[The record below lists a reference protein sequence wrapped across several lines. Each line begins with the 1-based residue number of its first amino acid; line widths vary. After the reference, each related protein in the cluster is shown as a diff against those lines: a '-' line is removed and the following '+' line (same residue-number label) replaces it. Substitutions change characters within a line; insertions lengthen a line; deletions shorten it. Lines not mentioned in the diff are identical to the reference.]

1 MMTAPACRSHRRSR
15 LPVRHLLPRV
25 PPGRRR
31 GPWGW
36 IVLGLLAAGLVFC
49 HGCHG
54 EDVDDELS
62 LLFIQPQVQHQQP

>member
-1 MMTAPACRSHRRSR
+1 
-15 LPVRHLLPRV
+15 
-25 PPGRRR
+25 
-31 GPWGW
+31 
-36 IVLGLLAAGLVFC
+36 LLAAGLVFC